1 LFFSYKYLALLLS
14 KEPKLKVAAGIC
26 EYGDTDGLYRCLNSL
41 GLGTG
46 GIDLAIVIHGR
57 FRDFKLD
64 KPDAFKETQKIVS
77 RFPDGTVELVQLP
90 PNSTEIEARNLY
102 LKTAADLNCDWLL
115 VIDSDEFLPN
125 RLADFKDFRR
135 QLEYVMDLGLEH
147 QIFDVHIEGNIPAY
161 RGPAPR
167 LFLRPG
173 TIKYWGKHYWF
184 VLEKTMR
191 IYKGQS
197 DAARIITGIIIA
209 HDHTIRDSTYYN
221 ASVGYKEW
229 QQAHEGEEIQTE
241 VKSKRLNV

>member
-1 LFFSYKYLALLLS
+1 M
-14 KEPKLKVAAGIC
+14 KVAAGIC

-41 GLGTG
+41 GLGIG
-46 GIDLAIVIHGR
+46 GIDKAIVIHGR

-64 KPDAFKETQKIVS
+64 KPDAYEQTAKIVS
-77 RFPDGTVELVQLP
+77 RFPDGTIELVKTEGL
-90 PNSTEIEARNLY
+90 TEIEARNLY
-102 LKTAADLNCDWLL
+102 LKTAADLKCDWLL
-115 VIDSDEFLPN
+115 VIDTDEFLPH
-125 RLADFKDFRR
+125 RLTDFKEFRR

-147 QIFDVHIEGNIPAY
+147 QIFDVQIEGNIPSY

-167 LFLRPG
+167 LFFRPL

-197 DAARIITGIIIA
+197 DAARIIGGIMIV

-221 ASVGYKEW
+221 ASIGYKEW
-229 QQAHEGEEIQTE
+229 QQDHEGEEVQTE
-241 VKSKRLNV
+241 LKRKQEIETK